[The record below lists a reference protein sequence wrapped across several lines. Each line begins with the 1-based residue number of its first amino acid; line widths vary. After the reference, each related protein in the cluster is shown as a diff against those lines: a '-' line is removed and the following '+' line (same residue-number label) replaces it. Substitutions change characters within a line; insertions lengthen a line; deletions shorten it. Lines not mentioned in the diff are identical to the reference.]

1 MKKFLSFSLLG
12 VLAAGAASAQPAIT
26 FAKHGLRVGDVHKTL
41 RVANV
46 EPGVTGANVTWDF
59 SASVPTGNV
68 FDEALESADGRVAVR
83 NSNNVVFQ
91 FDVTPYGNDY
101 YGYAING
108 YSVVYEKPILKTRYP
123 FAYLDQHSGEYTGY
137 VEQGASKVAITGT
150 YSSEVDGSG
159 TLKLPNGVTFN
170 NALRV
175 KTTEVQKHDGYTLSE
190 VKYLWYTQQLRY
202 PVFVIINN
210 GTEHANGQK
219 STSTSTHISVAALE
233 ALPAEP
239 ELVQPEAALPEVVH
253 SVYPNPVIT
262 ETTISYTLP
271 ADATVS
277 VAVYNLSGACVR
289 KLAVNE
295 PQAAGVHTYT
305 FAPETAGVYFVRFA
319 LGDKVYVEQIVK
331 K

>member
-1 MKKFLSFSLLG
+1 
-12 VLAAGAASAQPAIT
+12 
-26 FAKHGLRVGDVHKTL
+26 
-41 RVANV
+41 VANV
-46 EPGVTGANVTWDF
+46 EPGATGTNVTWDF

-68 FDEALESADGRVAVR
+68 FNEALESAGGRVAVR
-83 NSNNVVFQ
+83 NDNNVVFQ

-101 YGYAING
+101 YGYAINT
-108 YSVVYEKPILKTRYP
+108 YNVVYEKPILKTRYP

-137 VEQGASKVAITGT
+137 VAQGANQVAITGS

-159 TLKLPNGVTFN
+159 TLKLPNGVTFDN
-170 NALRV
+170 VLRV
-175 KTTEVQKHDGYTLSE
+175 KTTEVQQHDGYTLSE

-210 GTEHANGQK
+210 GTEYANNGQK
-219 STSTSTHISVAALE
+219 SSSTSTHISVAALE
-233 ALPAEP
+233 PIPAASEP
-239 ELVQPEAALPEVVH
+239 AQPEAVLSEVVH

-295 PQAAGVHTYT
+295 PQAAGAHAYT
-305 FAPETAGVYFVRFA
+305 FAPETAGAYFVRFA
-319 LGDKVYVEQIVK
+319 FGDKVYVEQIVK